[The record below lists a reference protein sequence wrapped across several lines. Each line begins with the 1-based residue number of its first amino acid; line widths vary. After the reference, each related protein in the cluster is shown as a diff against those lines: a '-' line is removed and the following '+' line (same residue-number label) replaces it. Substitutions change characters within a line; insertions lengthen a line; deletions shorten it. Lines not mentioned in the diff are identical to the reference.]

1 MNRTPLRYPGGK
13 QKLSP
18 FIKQILSH
26 NQIDGH
32 YVEPYAGGA
41 GVALELLLS
50 NCVQNIHLNDS
61 DIRLFAFWHSI
72 KNHSEEF
79 CRRIARASL
88 NIEEW
93 KYRRE
98 ILRAPENYDLFEVGF
113 STFYLN
119 RCNRSGV
126 LNAGVIGG
134 LNQDGNY
141 KMDARFSRND
151 LIRRIEAIR
160 LFKDNIFLSNLDA
173 EDYINQY
180 IPKLSNNCLVY
191 LDPPY
196 FNKAKDLYLNS
207 YLPDDH
213 IRISQTIQSNI
224 TKPWILSY
232 DNVPQITSL
241 YPERR
246 SFTYNLQY
254 SAAKTYKGQ
263 EIFVFCDNL
272 KIPESC
278 GLKFIDVELSIFA

>member
-1 MNRTPLRYPGGK
+1 
-13 QKLSP
+13 
-18 FIKQILSH
+18 
-26 NQIDGH
+26 
-32 YVEPYAGGA
+32 
-41 GVALELLLS
+41 
-50 NCVQNIHLNDS
+50 
-61 DIRLFAFWHSI
+61 
-72 KNHSEEF
+72 
-79 CRRIARASL
+79 

-278 GLKFIDVELSIFA
+278 GLKFIDVELSIF